1 MFCLPNDE
9 KYLKHESTIYAMQ
22 ERKYV
27 NGYLSGLCKAVDL
40 ESPNLQFNRTFWRGN
55 LVGELV
61 LLHKCLLR
69 YANAKVISR
78 FY

>member
-1 MFCLPNDE
+1 M
-9 KYLKHESTIYAMQ
+9 MQ
-22 ERKYV
+22 DRKFV

-40 ESPNLQFNRTFWRGN
+40 ESQNLQFNRTYWRGN

-69 YANAKVISR
+69 PKVCEC
-78 FY
+78 